1 MVNSVECPYAYWL
14 NVILLKVILLNVIL
28 LNVILP
34 FVILLNG
41 ILPIVILLNAIK
53 HNVIFL
59 KSPFPEY
66 HLAECHECQ
75 NA

>member
-1 MVNSVECPYAYWL
+1 MVNLAEWPYAYWL
-14 NVILLKVILLNVIL
+14 NVILLKVILLNA
-28 LNVILP
+28 ILP

-41 ILPIVILLNAIK
+41 MNAII

-66 HLAECHECQ
+66 HLADCHECQ